1 MWPYIYNYRHTSTII
16 NTFLYTCCRMFDN
29 DKLQKNMMDIEYTQ
43 NRKELL
49 LPAELIS
56 AC

>member
-1 MWPYIYNYRHTSTII
+1 MYIYNYRHTSTTID
-16 NTFLYTCCRMFDN
+16 TFLYTCCRMFYN

-49 LPAELIS
+49 LHAELIS